1 MLYINNGDIMFNLFG
16 RRTAKDFVAEAK
28 ETYSVPEV
36 APVDVPKKEKREFYR
51 VGRTEDGCTTLTM
64 IDSGGYGSLTLT
76 MNREAC
82 EQMIRMLEAT
92 FDVETTDAQSS

>member
-1 MLYINNGDIMFNLFG
+1 MMFNLFG
-16 RRTAKDFVAEAK
+16 RKTVKNFEAEAK

-36 APVDVPKKEKREFYR
+36 KPIDVPKKPKEYYR
-51 VGRTEDGCTTLTM
+51 VGRTDDGYTTLTM
-64 IDSGGYGSLTLT
+64 LDSSGYGSMTLT

-92 FDVETTDAQSS
+92 FPLEENNLTEEENV

>member
-1 MLYINNGDIMFNLFG
+1 MMFNLFG
-16 RRTAKDFVAEAK
+16 RKTVKDFQAEAK

-36 APVDVPKKEKREFYR
+36 KPVDLPKKHKEYYR
-51 VGRTEDGCTTLTM
+51 VGRTDDGYTTLTM
-64 IDSGGYGSLTLT
+64 MSSDGYGSMTLT

-92 FDVETTDAQSS
+92 FTEEHTEEAV

>member
-1 MLYINNGDIMFNLFG
+1 MMFNLFG
-16 RRTAKDFVAEAK
+16 RKTVKDFEAEAK

-36 APVDVPKKEKREFYR
+36 EPPTKDREFYR
-51 VGRTEDGCTTLTM
+51 VGRTEEGRTTLTM
-64 IDSGGYGSLTLT
+64 IDNSGYGSLTLT

-92 FDVETTDAQSS
+92 FDLEQPFEETQE